1 MQFYVDSERD
11 TLFEARDSI
20 IRDLG
25 KLFVYGMPPIFY
37 STLLEGPSLQHGTLK
52 NFFECCLSLEKDPD
66 ALAEITSLLN
76 RPEKR

>member
-1 MQFYVDSERD
+1 MHFDIDTQRD
-11 TLFEARDSI
+11 TFFEACDAMRRDM
-20 IRDLG
+20 G
-25 KLFVYGMPPIFY
+25 KLPIYGMPPIFY